1 MTKKY
6 IIVLLILLVSSYSFS
21 QQKDTIYGKVKSIRE
36 QLSFLNENHQNR
48 KLFSTEGDYGHNG
61 FMNAEYTFSR
71 FHNWWYNTYWIHY
84 INYYKEFDQDNK
96 VLKEIWFNKKQD
108 TIRYN
113 EYSYNQLGE
122 INTHKYN
129 SYQESNSSYTYDENN
144 NLILIKTI
152 SADSSYSTQKYK
164 YNNENLVSEYEYYNS
179 DYPKEIRRTEKY
191 YDSIGNLIEIRNFNE
206 HGTDYGTLYEYDVKG
221 RKTKIIN
228 HSPFIWVKTK
238 KGSRQKR
245 TEKGCDM
252 ISRKFM
258 YDEKDRI
265 IEKYSYNPD
274 FNDNNVP
281 ALYKKEISIYDNNS
295 LTEFYYYDDKDSI
308 TSFKK
313 YEYDKN
319 QRKVKETFTFPKY
332 PDNNQNLVFSYDSHE
347 FPIILIYTDERGTH
361 KVEFEYIFDDKNNWI
376 KQTKIINGERL
387 FEWTRKIE
395 YFE

>member
-1 MTKKY
+1 MNKK
-6 IIVLLILLVSSYSFS
+6 IIILILISLNFSYSFS
-21 QQKDTIYGKVKSIRE
+21 QQRDTIYGKIKSIRE
-36 QLSFLNENHQNR
+36 QLSFLEENHQNR

-61 FMNAEYTFSR
+61 FMNAKYTFNR
-71 FHNWWYNTYWIHY
+71 FNNWWYNTYWVHY
-84 INYYKEFDQDNK
+84 INYYKEFDDEDR
-96 VLKEIWFNKKQD
+96 VLKEIWFSKKQD

-113 EYSYNQLGE
+113 EYSYNELSK

-144 NLILIKTI
+144 NLIFIKTI
-152 SADSSYSTQKYK
+152 SEDSSYSTQKYK
-164 YNNENLVSEYEYYNS
+164 YNNDNLVSEYEYYNS

-191 YDSIGNLIEIRNFNE
+191 YDSIGNLIEIRNFDE
-206 HGTDYGTLYEYDVKG
+206 HGTDYGMLYNYDDKN
-221 RKTKIIN
+221 RKIKTIN

-245 TEKGCDM
+245 TEKGSDM
-252 ISRKFM
+252 ISRKFV

-265 IEKYSYNPD
+265 IEKGSYNPD
-274 FNDNNVP
+274 SKDNNIP
-281 ALYKKEISIYDNNS
+281 ALYKKEISIYDNN
-295 LTEFYYYDDKDSI
+295 LLKEFYYYDGKDTI
-308 TSFKK
+308 KSFKK
-313 YEYDKN
+313 YEYDEN

-332 PDNNQNLVFSYDSHE
+332 PDNNQNLVFSYDYHE
-347 FPIILIYTDERGTH
+347 FPIELIYTDERGKK

-376 KQTKIINGERL
+376 KQTKIINGKRL